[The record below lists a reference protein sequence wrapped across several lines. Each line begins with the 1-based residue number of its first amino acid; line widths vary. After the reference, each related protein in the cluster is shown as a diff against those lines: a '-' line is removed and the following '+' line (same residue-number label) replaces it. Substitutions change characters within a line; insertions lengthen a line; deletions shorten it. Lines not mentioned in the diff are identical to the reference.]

1 MALVTAIG
9 LVVPRKGLSPFW
21 GRFLDLTESAVLL
34 TLVPL
39 CLAALGVLTA
49 VRSLTG

>member
-1 MALVTAIG
+1 MLSTAVG
-9 LVVPRKGLSPFW
+9 LLVPRRGLSPFR
-21 GRFLDLTESAVLL
+21 GRFLDLAESAVLL

-49 VRSLTG
+49 VRAMTG